1 MIRQFTMKDYDEV
14 YELWKTTP
22 GVGLRSMDDSREGI
36 EQFLRRNPTTN
47 FVAVEDGCI
56 VGVILGGHDGRRG
69 AIYHACVREAYR
81 RRNIAA
87 KLTDCLIEA
96 MKKEN
101 ISRIGLLCFQN
112 NQLGNHFW
120 SAYGF
125 QKREDLNYY
134 AYVVNED
141 NR

>member
-1 MIRQFTMKDYDEV
+1 MKDYDEV
-14 YELWKTTP
+14 FDLWKATP

-47 FVAVEDGCI
+47 FVAVEDEQI

-81 RRNIAA
+81 RCNIAA
-87 KLTDCLIEA
+87 KMMDCLIEA

-101 ISRIGLLCFQN
+101 ITRIALVCYKN
-112 NQLGNHFW
+112 NEAGNHFW

-125 QKREDLNYY
+125 QNVRIKLLYIC
-134 AYVVNED
+134 

>member
-14 YELWKTTP
+14 FELWTKTP

-36 EQFLRRNPTTN
+36 EHFLRRNPTTS
-47 FVAVEDGCI
+47 FVAVEGGCI

-87 KLTDCLIEA
+87 RMMDCLIEA
-96 MKKEN
+96 MKKEK
-101 ISRIGLLCFQN
+101 ISRIALVCYQDNEPGN
-112 NQLGNHFW
+112 NFW

-125 QKREDLNYY
+125 QRREDLNYY
-134 AYVVNED
+134 TYVINE
-141 NR
+141 NS

>member
-14 YELWKTTP
+14 FDLWKATP

-47 FVAVEDGCI
+47 FVAVEDEQI

-81 RRNIAA
+81 RCNIAA
-87 KLTDCLIEA
+87 KMMDCLIEA

-101 ISRIGLLCFQN
+101 ITRIALVCYKN
-112 NQLGNHFW
+112 NEAGNHFW

-134 AYVVNED
+134 TYVIDEN
-141 NR
+141 NI